1 MLNFGKNL
9 RHAYAVSG
17 EPESVR
23 VELWKIFEDELGV
36 ATRGNPDFFYQKFVS
51 LGIDEACY
59 VKELAGNR
67 PFVPGGKKIFVIEA
81 DSITDQAQNALLKI
95 FEEPSPNTHFFII
108 GRSSKNLIPTLAG
121 RVATVRSTGLSGKT
135 GEKES
140 LAEEFIRVS
149 RMERIALVK
158 KFSQEI
164 KDEKRT
170 KADAVALLHE
180 IEEILYQKT
189 KRAGKLPEQFFEELE
204 ICRDYM
210 GDPSASVKMLLDYVA
225 LAVPEITYTVE

>member
-1 MLNFGKNL
+1 MLNCGKNL
-9 RHAYAVSG
+9 RHAYSIEG
-17 EPESVR
+17 EPRAVKE
-23 VELWKIFEDELGV
+23 ELLKIFEEEFRV
-36 ATRGNPDFFYQKFVS
+36 ATRGNPDFFYQKFAS
-51 LGIDEACY
+51 LGIDEARLL
-59 VKELAGNR
+59 KEFSGRKILQE
-67 PFVPGGKKIFVIEA
+67 GGKKIAVIEA

-108 GRSSKNLIPTLAG
+108 GRSSKNLIPTLAS
-121 RVATVRSTGLSGKT
+121 RVARVRSKGLSGKT

-189 KRAGKLPEQFFEELE
+189 KRSGKLPEQFFEELE

-210 GDPSASVKMLLDYVA
+210 GDPSASVKMLLDYIA
-225 LAVPEITYTVE
+225 LAVPEIA